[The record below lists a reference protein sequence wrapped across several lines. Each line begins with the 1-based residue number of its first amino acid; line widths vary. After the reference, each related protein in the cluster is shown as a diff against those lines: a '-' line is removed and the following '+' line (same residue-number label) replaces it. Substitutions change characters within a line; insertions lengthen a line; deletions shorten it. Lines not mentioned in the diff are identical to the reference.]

1 MNRIIKSSLLLS
13 LLIISTVG
21 VLSHFG
27 TDLLAQT
34 PVTTTC
40 DPHAQTLKKGNAG
53 EIVVTLQNL
62 LVEKG
67 YIERDFVDGNFG
79 PGTEAA
85 VKQFQTDN
93 SLTADGI
100 VGPATWQ
107 VLCSTAEPLSDET
120 PEMISC
126 PDGGS
131 AGTSCP
137 AETSKT
143 SQPSVN
149 KQITAPL
156 DAADSIYIANKTIFL
171 GSKNISLT
179 PYLVTEEHSSDHG
192 ILKGVGNVTNNQTYI
207 STHLSDELIQSTGNG
222 TFETQDGESIAWI
235 TSAIGRPTDDGSW
248 VFHDIILF
256 NNTQSESLAL
266 LNNSIGLV
274 KSTVGNEPDYIWLLE

>member
-1 MNRIIKSSLLLS
+1 
-13 LLIISTVG
+13 VG

-40 DPHAQTLKKGNAG
+40 DPNAQTLKKGNAG

-67 YIERDFVDGNFG
+67 YIDRDYVDGDFG

-107 VLCSTAEPLSDET
+107 VLCSTAVPPSDET
-120 PEMISC
+120 PGMMSC
-126 PDGGS
+126 PDGS
-131 AGTSCP
+131 VGTSCP
-137 AETSKT
+137 AETSQT
-143 SQPSVN
+143 PQPSVN

-156 DAADSIYIANKTIFL
+156 DVADSIYSANKTMFL

-179 PYLVTEEHSSDHG
+179 PYRITEVRASDQG
-192 ILKGVGNVTNNQTYI
+192 FLKGVGNVTNNQTYI
-207 STHLSDELIQSTGNG
+207 GTYLSDELIQSRGNG
-222 TFETQDGESIAWI
+222 TFETPDGQSIAWI
-235 TSAIGRPTDDGSW
+235 YSAIGRPADGRW
-248 VFHDIILF
+248 VFHGIILF
-256 NNTQSESLAL
+256 NNTQSESLSL

-274 KSTVGNEPDYIWLLE
+274 KATVGNEPDYIWLLE